1 MNLRLDLLIRST
13 VRDPGLL
20 DRARTAPSAVAHE
33 AGVPMRELGL
43 VLAGDLAGLY
53 RADVNPV
60 LIMHLAAALGID
72 PMQRLREVAATE

>member
-1 MNLRLDLLIRST
+1 MNLRLDLLIRSI

-20 DRARTAPSAVAHE
+20 DRVRSAPSAVAQE
-33 AGVPMRELGL
+33 AGVPTRELGM
-43 VLAGDLAGLY
+43 VLAGDLTGLY

-72 PMQRLREVAATE
+72 PMQRLREVSSTD